1 MTENTNYWLKNRV
14 GRRSMLRGAGLATA
28 GLAGAALIGCGSDD
42 DSGNANGGGGNGSDG
57 TATATQPAGAAR
69 RGGTVT
75 FRRASNVAF
84 TDPMRQSGGYDP
96 TVTRL
101 YAETLLGA
109 TPDGQLLPMLAE
121 SWEVE
126 PERVVLNLRQD
137 VKFGDGTPFNAEAV
151 RYTFERGQSAELAA
165 PVRSTHVQVGEV
177 ETPDDYTA
185 ILHLNEPNVAFIS
198 NLAQNP
204 GAIIS
209 PTAHSEAGDD
219 RFNAHP
225 VGAGPFKVERIEQ
238 DGESIFVRDP
248 EWPMQGE
255 DGSALPYLD
264 EVRLRI
270 IPEDAVSIA
279 ALAAGEIELD
289 YVVQESDI
297 EQLRRRDGIEVD
309 IQDGIRWAVIEMII
323 NKGVTEDDRVRK
335 ALNYAI
341 DREESV
347 AVLSNGVG
355 TVAHGSLNELSW
367 AYDPTVP
374 YYDYDPDEAM
384 KHLAAAGYDDP
395 SSLQLSIA
403 TYDAPQA
410 ELAQAQLSRL
420 GIRVEVEALEL
431 AVYQDEFR
439 AKGNIPLGT
448 AGGPS
453 VVGDPDT
460 FFRQR
465 YGSAG
470 AYNPG
475 RPENPEFDELIR
487 RGAEE
492 PDQEARKEI
501 YSQIQQMSYDW
512 AYRIW
517 VVRRPSSRA
526 RTEKLQ
532 NLIWNGYNSRL
543 MEAWLEG

>member
-1 MTENTNYWLKNRV
+1 MSEANYWLKRRL
-14 GRRSMLRGAGLATA
+14 GRRTVIRGAGFSAF
-28 GLAGAALIGCGSDD
+28 GLAGAALIGCGGDD
-42 DSGNANGGGGNGSDG
+42 DTGGTPAGNGGG
-57 TATATQPAGAAR
+57 TATATSTETGAAR
-69 RGGTVT
+69 TGGTVT
-75 FRRASNVAF
+75 FRRATNVAF

-101 YAETLLGA
+101 YAETLLGS
-109 TPDGQLLPMLAE
+109 TPDGQLTPLLAE

-126 PERVVLNLRQD
+126 PDRVVLNLRQD

-151 RYTFERGQSAELAA
+151 RYTIERGQSETLAA
-165 PVRSTHVQVGEV
+165 PVRSTHVQVQEV

-185 ILHLNEPNVAFIS
+185 ILHLNDPNVAFIS
-198 NLAQNP
+198 NLSGNP

-209 PTAHSEAGDD
+209 PTAHEAAGDD
-219 RFNAHP
+219 RFNASP
-225 VGAGPFKVERIEQ
+225 VGAGPFTVKQIVQ
-238 DGESIFVRDP
+238 DGESVFVRNPD
-248 EWPMQGE
+248 WPLTGA

-323 NKGVTEDDRVRK
+323 NKGVTEDVRVRQ

-347 AVLSNGVG
+347 AVLTNNVG
-355 TVAHGSLNELSW
+355 TAAQGALNELSW
-367 AYDPTVP
+367 AYDPTIP
-374 YYDYDPDEAM
+374 YFTYDADEAM
-384 KHLAAAGYDDP
+384 KLISAAGYSDP
-395 SSLQLSIA
+395 SALELKIA
-403 TYDAPQA
+403 TYDVPQA
-410 ELAQAQLSRL
+410 ELAQAQLTRL
-420 GIRVEVEALEL
+420 GIKAQVEALEL

-453 VVGDPDT
+453 VVGDPDS
-460 FFRQR
+460 FFRAR

-475 RPENPEFDELIR
+475 RPENPEFDDLIR

-492 PDQEARKEI
+492 PDIEARKEI
-501 YSQIQQMSYDW
+501 YSQVEQLAYDW

-526 RTEKLQ
+526 RTNKLQ

-543 MEAWLEG
+543 IEAWLES